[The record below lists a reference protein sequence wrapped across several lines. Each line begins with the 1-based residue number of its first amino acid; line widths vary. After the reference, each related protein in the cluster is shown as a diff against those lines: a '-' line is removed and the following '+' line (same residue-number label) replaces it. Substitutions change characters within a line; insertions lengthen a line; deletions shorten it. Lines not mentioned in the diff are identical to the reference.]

1 MWAMDFKSFFFGMQP
16 AARDD
21 FAKKC
26 ETTVGHLQNVAY
38 GFRSASPELAV
49 LIERISKKQVSRVD
63 LFPESFARIWPEL
76 AKPARKAA
84 KEVTNA

>member
-1 MWAMDFKSFFFGMQP
+1 MVSMDFKQFYFGMQP

-38 GFRSASPELAV
+38 GFRSASAELAV
-49 LIERISKKQVSRVD
+49 LIERNSKKQVCRVD
-63 LFPESFARIWPEL
+63 LFPKTFARIWPEL
-76 AKPARKAA
+76 AKVRKAKQV
-84 KEVTNA
+84 KEVV

>member
-1 MWAMDFKSFFFGMQP
+1 MDFKSYFFGLP
-16 AARDD
+16 PSARDD

-49 LIERISKKQVSRVD
+49 LIESTSKKQVSRVEM
-63 LFPESFARIWPEL
+63 FPHSFARIWPEL
-76 AKPARKAA
+76 ANPARKT
-84 KEVTNA
+84 KEPASV

>member
-38 GFRSASPELAV
+38 GFRNASPELAV
-49 LIERISKKQVSRVD
+49 LIERTSKKQVLRVD
-63 LFPESFARIWPEL
+63 LFPDSFARIWPEL
-76 AKPARKAA
+76 AKPCKPKTATA
-84 KEVTNA
+84 

>member
-1 MWAMDFKSFFFGMQP
+1 MDFKSYFFGMQP

-38 GFRSASPELAV
+38 GFRDASTELAV
-49 LIERISKKQVSRVD
+49 LIEQHSKKQVRRVD
-63 LFPESFARIWPEL
+63 LFPETFARKWPEL
-76 AKPARKAA
+76 AKPARKAKQPA
-84 KEVTNA
+84 SA